1 MLSRA
6 PWMMLHAP
14 RIRWLSFTRPWR
26 SYSGDRRRETTERC
40 RREREQARE
49 TATYRRS
56 KHVIPVV
63 DEDPSH
69 PPSGD
74 QPAFSQTTAG
84 EYGDIAAERRH
95 GRTTAAW
102 EDLSKQQQIPLMEE
116 PPRTGQSGRRHKAH
130 FFQQVGMF
138 LTR

>member
-1 MLSRA
+1 M
-6 PWMMLHAP
+6 
-14 RIRWLSFTRPWR
+14 
-26 SYSGDRRRETTERC
+26 RRETTERC
-40 RREREQARE
+40 RREREQAQE
-49 TATYRRS
+49 TATYRGA

-63 DEDPSH
+63 DEDPAH

-84 EYGDIAAERRH
+84 EYGDIAAERRQ

-116 PPRTGQSGRRHKAH
+116 PLRTGR
-130 FFQQVGMF
+130 
-138 LTR
+138 

>member
-1 MLSRA
+1 MLPRA

-26 SYSGDRRRETTERC
+26 SYSGNRRRETTERC
-40 RREREQARE
+40 RRERKQAQE

-63 DEDPSH
+63 DKDPSH

-84 EYGDIAAERRH
+84 EYGDIAAERRQ

-102 EDLSKQQQIPLMEE
+102 EDLSKQQHNSFNGGATQDGSVGS
-116 PPRTGQSGRRHKAH
+116 RTKAH
-130 FFQQVGMF
+130 LFQQVMV
-138 LTR
+138 LTG